1 MATVM
6 NDDRIAEMFRQKQD
20 GLVRWAYA
28 LTGSLETAH
37 DVVQDAFVALQE
49 NHPTVEDPHAYVK
62 QVVVNRCRKVMRLG
76 YRTPVDTLSSAACAP
91 LLFDVDLWKAI
102 QRLHGEQRM
111 AIVLRYLDDLPI
123 STIADHLG
131 KSESGVKATLHRALV
146 KLRKELHV

>member
-1 MATVM
+1 MTAVM
-6 NDDRIAEMFRQKQD
+6 NDDRIAEMYRQKQD

-49 NHPTVEDPHAYVK
+49 NCATVEDPHAYVK
-62 QVVVNRCRKVMRLG
+62 QVVVNRCRKIMMLG
-76 YRTPVDTLSSAACAP
+76 YRLPVDTLSSEVSTP

-111 AIVLRYLDDLPI
+111 VIVLRYLDDLPI
-123 STIADHLG
+123 SDIAHQLG
-131 KSESGVKATLHRALV
+131 KSESSAKATLHRALV